1 MNPEV
6 ILSQTPMPQIPEFCD
21 TLQIRQEENLT
32 GETYTKHNKITLAN
46 LTTKFMVDKLH
57 SVNKS
62 INLIKN
68 NMNNGQTKRNLLF
81 YLTSINK
88 TATTDKNIVPWANG
102 FSNLIFDDTDDLESD
117 TDVKEKRNSAD

>member
-102 FSNLIFDDTDDLESD
+102 FCNLIFDDTDDLESD